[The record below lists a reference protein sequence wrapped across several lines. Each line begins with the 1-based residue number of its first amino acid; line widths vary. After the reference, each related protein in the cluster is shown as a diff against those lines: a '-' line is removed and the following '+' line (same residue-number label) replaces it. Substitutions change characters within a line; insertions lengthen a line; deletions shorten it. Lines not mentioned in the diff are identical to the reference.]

1 LGLGRFQR
9 PTTKALGERNLMKF
23 KILILLASLMI
34 VGCNKPD
41 NKNLSPDGQVIL
53 QLKNAGSNLSKEHP
67 VEFFI
72 YAPNKDA
79 AEKIAT
85 RIESDGFKSKI
96 EKSESDQSWMVF
108 AVKDMIPN
116 EQKLVKIRAN
126 LEQVASSLGGEYD
139 GWGTPIVN

>member
-1 LGLGRFQR
+1 
-9 PTTKALGERNLMKF
+9 MKF
-23 KILILLASLMI
+23 KLLILLASLMMS
-34 VGCNKPD
+34 GCNVPD

-85 RIESDGFKSKI
+85 RIEREGFKPKI

-108 AVKDMIPN
+108 AVKYMIPN
-116 EQKLVKIRAN
+116 EQELVKIRAN
-126 LEQVASSLGGEYD
+126 LGQVARSVGGEYD